1 MTKVLFLD
9 IDGVLNKISTTERI
23 NHPEYCSFTGLDLSL
38 VELFLNWYKRHRDEV
53 VIVLSSTWRHSEIL
67 EDEIKAHGIEFIDTT
82 DKTGCRKQEI
92 KFWIFDNQLVGEY
105 VILDDCDWDFDPDV
119 FVQTD
124 PEVGLTEE
132 DLEKVDRILQ
142 LT

>member
-1 MTKVLFLD
+1 MVHC
-9 IDGVLNKISTTERI
+9 N
-23 NHPEYCSFTGLDLSL
+23 
-38 VELFLNWYKRHRDEV
+38 
-53 VIVLSSTWRHSEIL
+53 EIL
-67 EDEIKAHGIEFIDTT
+67 EDEIKAHGIDFIDTT

-92 KFWIFDNQLVGEY
+92 DAWIFDNQLVGEY

-119 FVQTD
+119 FVQTH
-124 PEVGLTEE
+124 PEVGLTKE